1 MLIGDW
7 NDGFDEVGFF
17 PDGMWSTKP
26 APPPSPNWFCSDCP
40 GLRSSLLN
48 PANYYDTF

>member
-26 APPPSPNWFCSDCP
+26 APPPQPKLVLQRLSRAAFEPIES
-40 GLRSSLLN
+40 RKLL
-48 PANYYDTF
+48 